1 MLESII
7 GEMINHALENSVTL
21 CHAVLIKHN
30 KICFNRRYFY
40 DVLFRVI
47 ILIIPATITTT
58 PASEYINTKKC
69 VKVVCFLDGA
79 VSFPENP
86 IEPFTETG
94 YIRVYVTTAGGGLT
108 VENALVTIRIA
119 ISEYSSVCATLTTD
133 ESGKIPRVEVPA
145 PPRTLSLTP
154 SDTPTGKNP
163 YSLYNIEVTKD
174 GYYPASVHGAQVFS
188 GITSILKVDLVPI
201 MEGESSDG
209 LTVMGNTGVGEGK

>member
-1 MLESII
+1 M
-7 GEMINHALENSVTL
+7 
-21 CHAVLIKHN
+21 
-30 KICFNRRYFY
+30 
-40 DVLFRVI
+40 
-47 ILIIPATITTT
+47 
-58 PASEYINTKKC
+58 
-69 VKVVCFLDGA
+69 
-79 VSFPENP
+79 
-86 IEPFTETG
+86 
-94 YIRVYVTTAGGGLT
+94 TTAGGGLT

-163 YSLYNIEVTKD
+163 YSLYNIEVTK
-174 GYYPASVHGAQVFS
+174 GWILPCIGSWRTGFS